1 MNIRDFGHNS
11 FVTWVRGL
19 KERIMNEEY
28 ICLSCSR
35 TWIEDNLFKCPKC
48 GEYFCRKCGGEVST
62 IEEYDEAMRTNLRE
76 S

>member
-1 MNIRDFGHNS
+1 
-11 FVTWVRGL
+11 
-19 KERIMNEEY
+19 MNEEY